1 MKRLFL
7 LSIVALMGTLNVLA
21 WEKTVWQ
28 GYFDCLDDSWTQQL
42 DVSKDLFDSLQNGDK
57 VKFYAYETQTGAQ
70 IQIARGT
77 AETNDGDKLVD
88 ADNFTSTYTYT
99 TNTTNNKASWFKEK
113 DFYIKGKYYKLYRIT
128 IIRDGATV
136 TEPAGGY
143 QYSANK
149 TDWWRQ
155 YGDVAMNSDNWTK
168 MVNITPSSSTTVTA
182 GGKITV
188 VCDKGTYAQIKI
200 QYSHGTYITHGGYSE
215 GNYGEKNFNDYFTFT
230 VPSDYTTH
238 IEKNENIQIK
248 GKDFTISS
256 VYYTAPSEEEQNY
269 LINKGVTYSELNY
282 EGNETMNNWSA
293 RGVVIKGNNVTAGN
307 VLRILLRGTS
317 VASYACLKT
326 GSDWHEIMTGADK
339 FSIADW
345 KYIDITIND
354 ALATMLNS
362 STIDDGLRVNGIGY
376 TFAGAYIITA
386 GLTDYNENNASS
398 AWTGGDVLSTFVPE
412 TPAAEI
418 TVPGRFFQ
426 KAGDGKGQFGRSID
440 NTKNNIVRVT
450 FSEAGGDGSWL
461 KAKDTDAVTINGKN
475 CYAYYTRRRDGNN
488 EYYNYI
494 KFDRS
499 NTATF
504 PMSDVIAYFNDSED
518 NDIIDQ
524 REDLDN
530 GTKQGMLSDVTLN
543 GMKLKSDK
551 NITKVEL
558 VGSQTAKYVRGYAEF
573 NHSLSASY
581 WKPITLPYNL
591 TPAQFHATFGKNAMI
606 CEIGGSSTV
615 TKKLEPNKSG
625 DSTIGIKGSTVA
637 TIAFV
642 DAIYDREDNTTYERK
657 ADNSGW
663 NGFKVK
669 NVRANYPYIIHLDG
683 EKNNAYRE
691 GTATD
696 KSDFTVS
703 DLRAD
708 VRDFKSYKFRS
719 NNFTY
724 NISVDADVKK
734 YLDNLSKSDNEKD
747 NEKYITLLRDFK
759 IQKDENNNYVLNDDE
774 KDTYENAYMY
784 FISTAPVFNIRNEN
798 QTDVVEYYNPEEA
811 GDVNER
817 TSITQRGSTEGA
829 QNYYFYQGVLSPIGE
844 GKTVKL
850 KYGLGYL
857 EFSKALIDLATAKEQ
872 QVSDGSTNAKGISML
887 FGEIIETE
895 KAESETT
902 DIKTT
907 FRPVAQ
913 SSGKVFSLS
922 GQCVST
928 NGITGLPKG
937 IYIMDGKKIAIR

>member
-28 GYFDCLDDSWTQQL
+28 GYFDCSGGSWTQKL
-42 DVSKDLFDSLQNGDK
+42 EVSKDLFAYLQDGDK
-57 VKFYAYETQTGAQ
+57 VKFYAYETKTGAQ
-70 IQIARGT
+70 IQIAHGT
-77 AETNDGDKLVD
+77 GTNVGDKLVE

-99 TNTTNNKASWFKEK
+99 TNTTNNKASWFKEN
-113 DFYIKGKYYKLYRIT
+113 DFYIKGQYYNLYRIT
-128 IIRDGATV
+128 IIRDGETV
-136 TEPAGGY
+136 DAPVGGY

-149 TDWWRQ
+149 TDWWGQ
-155 YGDVAMNSDNWTK
+155 YGDVAMNSDNWDKT
-168 MVNITPSSSTTVTA
+168 VNITPSSSTTVTA

-188 VCDKGTYAQIKI
+188 VCDKGTDAQIKI
-200 QYSHGTYITHGGYSE
+200 QYSNGTYITHGGYSE
-215 GNYGEKNFNDYFTFT
+215 QDHGGEKNFNDYFTFT

-238 IEKNENIQIK
+238 IEKNENIQIQ
-248 GKDFTISS
+248 GKNFTISS

-269 LINKGVTYSELNY
+269 LIHKGVTYSELNY

-354 ALATMLNS
+354 ALKTMLNS

-376 TFAGAYIITA
+376 TFAGAYVITA
-386 GLTDYNENNASS
+386 NESYE
-398 AWTGGDVLSTFVPE
+398 AWTDGEVVSTYSQ
-412 TPAAEI
+412 TADTTA
-418 TVPGRFFQ
+418 TVPGDYFR
-426 KAGDGKGQFGRSID
+426 KAGDGNGNFGRSID

-450 FSEAGGDGSWL
+450 FSEAGGNGSYL
-461 KAKDTDAVTINGKN
+461 KAMDNTDAVTINEKN
-475 CYAYYTRRRDGNN
+475 CHAYYTRRRDGNN
-488 EYYNYI
+488 EYYNHI
-494 KFDRS
+494 KFDGS
-499 NTATF
+499 YTATF
-504 PMSDVIAYFNDSED
+504 PMSDVIAYFNDSKN
-518 NDIIDQ
+518 NDIIDN
-524 REDLDN
+524 DGDSDN

-543 GMKLKSDK
+543 GMKLDSDK

-591 TPAQFHATFGKNAMI
+591 TPEQFHATFGKNAMI

-642 DAIYDREDNTTYERK
+642 DAIYDRKDNTTYERE
-657 ADNSGW
+657 ADNSSSGW

-683 EKNNAYRE
+683 EKNNKYRD

-696 KSDFTVS
+696 ESDFTVS

-724 NISVDADVKK
+724 NISVDNDVKT
-734 YLDNLSKSDNEKD
+734 YLDKLSTDDN
-747 NEKYITLLRDFK
+747 NKYNQLLTDFK
-759 IQKDENNNYVLNDDE
+759 IQKDENNNYVLDDTE
-774 KDTYENAYMY
+774 KATYDNAYMY

-798 QTDVVEYYNPEEA
+798 QTDVVEYYNPDEE

-857 EFSKALIDLATAKEQ
+857 EFSKALIDLATAGEQ

-902 DIKTT
+902 DIKTS

>member
-57 VKFYAYETQTGAQ
+57 VKFYAYETKTGAAQ

-77 AETNDGDKLVD
+77 GTNVGDKLVD

-99 TNTTNNKASWFKEK
+99 TDTTNNKASWFKEN

-128 IIRDGATV
+128 IIRDGETV
-136 TEPAGGY
+136 DAPAGGY

-149 TDWWRQ
+149 TDWWRL
-155 YGDVAMNSDNWTK
+155 YGDVAMSDNWTK
-168 MVNITPSSSTTVTA
+168 TVNITPSSSTTVTA
-182 GGKITV
+182 RGKITV
-188 VCDKGTYAQIKI
+188 VCHKGNDAQIKI
-200 QYSHGTYITHGGYSE
+200 QYHNSDNTYITHGGYSE
-215 GNYGEKNFNDYFTFT
+215 QDHGGEKNFNDYFTFT

-238 IEKNENIQIK
+238 IENNENIQIQ
-248 GKDFTISS
+248 GKNFTISS

-293 RGVVIKGNNVTAGN
+293 SGVVIKGNNVTAGN

-339 FSIADW
+339 FSIAGW
-345 KYIDITIND
+345 KYIDITINN

-376 TFAGAYIITA
+376 TFAGAYVITA
-386 GLTDYNENNASS
+386 NESYE
-398 AWTGGDVLSTFVPE
+398 AWTDGEVVSTYSQ
-412 TPAAEI
+412 TADTTAI
-418 TVPGRFFQ
+418 VPGDYFR
-426 KAGDGKGQFGRSID
+426 KAGDGNGHFGRSID

-461 KAKDTDAVTINGKN
+461 KAKDNTDAVTINGKN
-475 CYAYYTRRRDGNN
+475 CYAYYTRHRDGNN

-494 KFDRS
+494 KFDGS
-499 NTATF
+499 YTATF
-504 PMSDVIAYFNDSED
+504 PMSDVIAYFNDSKD
-518 NDIIDQ
+518 NDIIDND
-524 REDLDN
+524 EDKDN

-591 TPAQFHATFGKNAMI
+591 TPAQFHETFGKNAMI

-642 DAIYDREDNTTYERK
+642 DAIYDREDNTTYERE
-657 ADNSGW
+657 ADNSSSGW

-683 EKNNAYRE
+683 EKNNKYRD

-696 KSDFTVS
+696 ESDFTVS

-724 NISVDADVKK
+724 NISVDDSVKT
-734 YLDNLSKSDNEKD
+734 YLDKLSTDDN
-747 NEKYITLLRDFK
+747 NKYNQLLRDFK
-759 IQKDENNNYVLNDDE
+759 I
-774 KDTYENAYMY
+774 
-784 FISTAPVFNIRNEN
+784 
-798 QTDVVEYYNPEEA
+798 
-811 GDVNER
+811 
-817 TSITQRGSTEGA
+817 
-829 QNYYFYQGVLSPIGE
+829 
-844 GKTVKL
+844 
-850 KYGLGYL
+850 
-857 EFSKALIDLATAKEQ
+857 
-872 QVSDGSTNAKGISML
+872 
-887 FGEIIETE
+887 
-895 KAESETT
+895 
-902 DIKTT
+902 
-907 FRPVAQ
+907 
-913 SSGKVFSLS
+913 
-922 GQCVST
+922 
-928 NGITGLPKG
+928 
-937 IYIMDGKKIAIR
+937 

>member
-7 LSIVALMGTLNVLA
+7 LFIVALMGTLNVLA

-28 GYFDCLDDSWTQQL
+28 GYFDCSGSWEQQL
-42 DVSKDLFDSLQNGDK
+42 DVSKDLFDYLQNGDK
-57 VKFYAYETQTGAQ
+57 VKFYAYETENGAQ
-70 IQIARGT
+70 IQIAHGT
-77 AETNDGDKLVD
+77 GTNVGDKLVD
-88 ADNFTSTYTYT
+88 HDGFSSTYTYNIAT
-99 TNTTNNKASWFKEK
+99 EEDASWFKAN
-113 DFYIKGKYYKLYRIT
+113 DFYIKGQYYKLYRIT
-128 IIRDGATV
+128 IIRDDATV
-136 TEPAGGY
+136 TEPDGGY

-149 TDWWRQ
+149 TDWWGQ
-155 YGDVAMNSDNWTK
+155 YGDVAMSDNWTK
-168 MVNITPSSSTTVTA
+168 TVNITPSSSTTVTA
-182 GGKITV
+182 RGKITV
-188 VCDKGTYAQIKI
+188 VCHKGNDAQIKI
-200 QYSHGTYITHGGYSE
+200 QYSDNTYITHGGYSE

-238 IEKNENIQIK
+238 INNNKNIQIQ
-248 GKDFTISS
+248 GKNFTISS

-293 RGVVIKGNNVTAGN
+293 SGVVIKGNNVTAGN

-339 FSIADW
+339 FSIAGW

-376 TFAGAYIITA
+376 TFAGAYEI
-386 GLTDYNENNASS
+386 NESEKS
-398 AWTGGDVLSTFVPE
+398 YEAWTDGEVVSTYSQTE
-412 TPAAEI
+412 NTKAD
-418 TVPGRFFQ
+418 VPGDYFR
-426 KAGDGKGQFGRSID
+426 KAGDGNGNFGRSID

-450 FSEAGGDGSWL
+450 FSEAGDDGSWL
-461 KAKDTDAVTINGKN
+461 KAMDNADAVTINGKN
-475 CYAYYTRRRDGNN
+475 CHAYYTRRRNDV
-488 EYYNYI
+488 YYNYI
-494 KFDRS
+494 KFNGS

-504 PMSDVIAYFNDSED
+504 PMSDVIAYFNDSES
-518 NDIIDQ
+518 NDIIDKN
-524 REDLDN
+524 EDSDN

-543 GMKLKSDK
+543 GMKLESDK

-591 TPAQFHATFGKNAMI
+591 TPAQFHETFGKNAMI

-642 DAIYDREDNTTYERK
+642 DAIYDRKDNTTYERE
-657 ADNSGW
+657 ADDSGS
-663 NGFKVK
+663 GFKVK

-683 EKNNAYRE
+683 EKNNNYRE

-724 NISVDADVKK
+724 NISVDDDVKT
-734 YLDNLSKSDNEKD
+734 YLDNLSNSDNV
-747 NEKYITLLRDFK
+747 KYNTLLSDFK
-759 IQKDENNNYVLNDDE
+759 IKKDGDNYVLNDTE
-774 KDTYENAYMY
+774 KATYENAYMY

-798 QTDVVEYYNPEEA
+798 QTDMVEYYNPDEA

-857 EFSKALIDLATAKEQ
+857 EFSKALIDLATAEEQ

>member
-28 GYFDCLDDSWTQQL
+28 GYFDCSGDSWTQKL
-42 DVSKDLFDSLQNGDK
+42 EVSKDLFADLENGDK
-57 VKFYAYETQTGAQ
+57 VKFYAETQTGAQ
-70 IQIARGT
+70 IQIAK
-77 AETNDGDKLVD
+77 NDGDKLVN

-99 TNTTNNKASWFKEK
+99 TDNNASWFKEN
-113 DFYIKGKYYKLYRIT
+113 DFYIKGKYYNLYRIT
-128 IIRDGATV
+128 IIRDRATITV
-136 TEPAGGY
+136 PDGGY

-168 MVNITPSSSTTVTA
+168 TVNITPSSSTTVTA

-188 VCDKGTYAQIKI
+188 VCDKGNDAKIKI

-238 IEKNENIQIK
+238 INNNENIQIK

-339 FSIADW
+339 FSIAGW

-354 ALATMLNS
+354 ALKTMLNS

-376 TFAGAYIITA
+376 TFAGAYVITA
-386 GLTDYNENNASS
+386 NGSYEEWTDGEVVSTYSQTEDTTATVS
-398 AWTGGDVLSTFVPE
+398 GDYF
-412 TPAAEI
+412 
-418 TVPGRFFQ
+418 R
-426 KAGDGKGQFGRSID
+426 KAGDGNGNFGRSID

-450 FSEAGGDGSWL
+450 FSEPGGVGSWL

-475 CYAYYTRRRDGNN
+475 CHAYYTRHRNGDN

-494 KFDRS
+494 KFNGS
-499 NTATF
+499 YTATF
-504 PMSDVIAYFNDSED
+504 PMSDVIAYFNDSKD
-518 NDIIDQ
+518 NDIIDNVG
-524 REDLDN
+524 DKDN

-543 GMKLKSDK
+543 GMELESDK

-591 TPAQFHATFGKNAMI
+591 TPAQFHETFGKNAMI

-683 EKNNAYRE
+683 EKNNEYRE

-724 NISVDADVKK
+724 KISVDDDVKK
-734 YLDNLSKSDNEKD
+734 YLDNLSTDDNNK
-747 NEKYITLLRDFK
+747 NKYNQLLTDFK
-759 IQKDENNNYVLNDDE
+759 IQKDENNNYVLDDTE
-774 KDTYENAYMY
+774 KATYNNAYMY

-798 QTDVVEYYNPEEA
+798 QTDVVEYYNPEA

-817 TSITQRGSTEGA
+817 TSITQMGSTEGA
-829 QNYYFYQGVLSPIGE
+829 QNYYFYQGVLSPIGV

-857 EFSKALIDLATAKEQ
+857 EFSKALIDLATAEEQ

>member
-28 GYFDCLDDSWTQQL
+28 GYFDCSGWTQQL
-42 DVSKDLFDSLQNGDK
+42 DVSKDLFAYLQDGDK
-57 VKFYAYETQTGAQ
+57 VKFYAYAYETEPTGAQ

-77 AETNDGDKLVD
+77 AETNDVDKLVD

-99 TNTTNNKASWFKEK
+99 TNITNNKASWFKEN
-113 DFYIKGKYYKLYRIT
+113 DFYIKGQYYKLYRIT

-136 TEPAGGY
+136 DAPGGY

-149 TDWWRQ
+149 TDWWGR
-155 YGDVAMNSDNWTK
+155 YGDVAMSDNWDTT
-168 MVNITPSSSTTVTA
+168 VNITPSSSTTVTA

-188 VCDKGTYAQIKI
+188 VCDKGNDAQIKI
-200 QYSHGTYITHGGYSE
+200 QYSDDTYITHGGYSE

-238 IEKNENIQIK
+238 INNNKNIQIQ
-248 GKDFTISS
+248 GKNFTISS
-256 VYYTAPSEEEQNY
+256 VYYTAPSEEEQKY

-398 AWTGGDVLSTFVPE
+398 PWKGGDVLSTFVPE
-412 TPAAEI
+412 TPLKEI

-426 KAGDGKGQFGRSID
+426 KAGDGNGNFGRSID

-450 FSEAGGDGSWL
+450 FSEADGVGSWL

-475 CYAYYTRRRDGNN
+475 CHAYYTRHRNGDN

-494 KFDRS
+494 KFNGS
-499 NTATF
+499 KTATF
-504 PMSDVIAYFNDSED
+504 PMSDVIAYFNDSKD
-518 NDIIDQ
+518 NDIIDKNG
-524 REDLDN
+524 DSDN

-543 GMKLKSDK
+543 GMILESDK

-642 DAIYDREDNTTYERK
+642 DAIYDRKDNTTYERET
-657 ADNSGW
+657 DNSGSV
-663 NGFKVK
+663 KVK

-683 EKNNAYRE
+683 EKNNKYRE
-691 GTATD
+691 GRATD

-724 NISVDADVKK
+724 NISVDDDVKK
-734 YLDNLSKSDNEKD
+734 YLDNLSTSDNV
-747 NEKYITLLRDFK
+747 KYNTLLTDFK
-759 IQKDENNNYVLNDDE
+759 IKKDGDNYVLDDTE
-774 KDTYENAYMY
+774 KATYDNAYMY

-798 QTDVVEYYNPEEA
+798 QTDTVEYYNPEA

-817 TSITQRGSTEGA
+817 TSITQSGSTEGA
-829 QNYYFYQGVLSPIGE
+829 QNYYFYQGVLSPIGV

-857 EFSKALIDLATAKEQ
+857 EFSKALIDLATAEEQ

-913 SSGKVFSLS
+913 SCGKVFSLS

>member
-28 GYFDCLDDSWTQQL
+28 GYFDCSGSWTQQL
-42 DVSKDLFDSLQNGDK
+42 EVSKDLFAYLQDGDK
-57 VKFYAYETQTGAQ
+57 VKFYAYETKTGAQ
-70 IQIARGT
+70 IQIAHGT
-77 AETNDGDKLVD
+77 GTNDGDKLVEAGD
-88 ADNFTSTYTYT
+88 FTSTYTYDT
-99 TNTTNNKASWFKEK
+99 ETKNDASWFKDN

-128 IIRDGATV
+128 IIRDNATID
-136 TEPAGGY
+136 EPEGGY

-149 TDWWRQ
+149 TDWWGQ
-155 YGDVAMNSDNWTK
+155 YGDVAMSDNWTK
-168 MVNITPSSSTTVTA
+168 TVNITPSSSTTVTA
-182 GGKITV
+182 RGKITV
-188 VCDKGTYAQIKI
+188 VCHKGNDAQIKI
-200 QYSHGTYITHGGYSE
+200 QYSDNTYITHGGYSE

-238 IEKNENIQIK
+238 INNNKNIQIQ
-248 GKDFTISS
+248 GKNFTISS

-293 RGVVIKGNNVTAGN
+293 SGVVIKGNNVTAGN

-339 FSIADW
+339 FSIAGW

-376 TFAGAYIITA
+376 TFAGAYVITA
-386 GLTDYNENNASS
+386 NESNETWTD
-398 AWTGGDVLSTFVPE
+398 GDVVSTYSQTE
-412 TPAAEI
+412 NTKAD
-418 TVPGRFFQ
+418 VPGDYFR
-426 KAGDGKGQFGRSID
+426 KAGDGNGNFGRSID

-450 FSEAGGDGSWL
+450 FSEAGDDGSWL
-461 KAKDTDAVTINGKN
+461 KAMDNADAVTINGKN
-475 CYAYYTRRRDGNN
+475 CHAYYTRRRDGNN

-494 KFDRS
+494 KFDGS

-504 PMSDVIAYFNDSED
+504 PMSDVIAYFNDSES
-518 NDIIDQ
+518 NDIIDKN
-524 REDLDN
+524 EDSDN

-543 GMKLKSDK
+543 GMKLESDK

-591 TPAQFHATFGKNAMI
+591 TPAQFHDTFGKNAMI

-642 DAIYDREDNTTYERK
+642 DAIYDRKDNTTYERE
-657 ADNSGW
+657 ADNSSSGW
-663 NGFKVK
+663 NNFKVK

-691 GTATD
+691 GTAID

-724 NISVDADVKK
+724 NISVDDDVKT
-734 YLDNLSKSDNEKD
+734 YLDNLSNSD
-747 NEKYITLLRDFK
+747 KYNTLLSDFK
-759 IQKDENNNYVLNDDE
+759 IKKDDGDNYVLNDTE
-774 KDTYENAYMY
+774 KATYDNAYMY

-798 QTDVVEYYNPEEA
+798 QTDMVEYYNPEA

-857 EFSKALIDLATAKEQ
+857 EFSKALIDLATAEEQ

-902 DIKTT
+902 DIKAT

>member
-28 GYFDCLDDSWTQQL
+28 GYFDCSGWTQQL
-42 DVSKDLFDSLQNGDK
+42 DVSKDLFAYLQDGDK
-57 VKFYAYETQTGAQ
+57 VKFYAYAYETEPTGAQ

-77 AETNDGDKLVD
+77 AETNDVDKLVD

-99 TNTTNNKASWFKEK
+99 TN
-113 DFYIKGKYYKLYRIT
+113 
-128 IIRDGATV
+128 
-136 TEPAGGY
+136 
-143 QYSANK
+143 K
-149 TDWWRQ
+149 TDWWGQ
-155 YGDVAMNSDNWTK
+155 YGDVAMSDNWTK
-168 MVNITPSSSTTVTA
+168 TVNITPSSSTTVTA
-182 GGKITV
+182 RGKITV
-188 VCDKGTYAQIKI
+188 VCHKGNGAQIKI
-200 QYSHGTYITHGGYSE
+200 QYSGGTYITHGGYSE
-215 GNYGEKNFNDYFTFT
+215 QDHGEKNFNEYFTFT

-238 IEKNENIQIK
+238 IEKNENIQIQ
-248 GKDFTISS
+248 GKNFTISS
-256 VYYTAPSEEEQNY
+256 VYYTAPSEEEQKY

-293 RGVVIKGNNVTAGN
+293 SGVVIKGNNVTAGN

-362 STIDDGLRVNGIGY
+362 STINDGLRVNGIGY
-376 TFAGAYIITA
+376 TFAGAYVITA
-386 GLTDYNENNASS
+386 NESNEPWTDGEVVSTYSQTA
-398 AWTGGDVLSTFVPE
+398 ATKATVTGDYF
-412 TPAAEI
+412 
-418 TVPGRFFQ
+418 R
-426 KAGDGKGQFGRSID
+426 KANGHFGRSID

-450 FSEAGGDGSWL
+450 FSEAGGVGSYL
-461 KAKDTDAVTINGKN
+461 KAMDTDAVTINGKN
-475 CYAYYTRRRDGNN
+475 CHAYYTRRRDGNN

-494 KFDRS
+494 KFNGS
-499 NTATF
+499 YTATF
-504 PMSDVIAYFNDSED
+504 PMSDVIAYFNDSKD
-518 NDIIDQ
+518 NDIIDKNG
-524 REDLDN
+524 DSDN

-543 GMKLKSDK
+543 GMKLESDK

-591 TPAQFHATFGKNAMI
+591 TPAQFHETFGKNAMI

-642 DAIYDREDNTTYERK
+642 DAIYDRNTTYERE
-657 ADNSGW
+657 ADNSSSGW

-683 EKNNAYRE
+683 EKNNKYRD

-724 NISVDADVKK
+724 NISVDDVVKT
-734 YLDNLSKSDNEKD
+734 YLDNLRKNDID
-747 NEKYITLLRDFK
+747 KYNTLLRDFE

-774 KDTYENAYMY
+774 KDKYKKAYMY

-817 TSITQRGSTEGA
+817 TSITQWGSTEGA

-857 EFSKALIDLATAKEQ
+857 EFSKALIDLATAGEQ